1 MIDVAKLKTLKEE
14 THRELEYLRE
24 KALKPSMLL
33 KSDEIV
39 TVFGM
44 VHCLTSLEAVMDI
57 VLEQIEK
64 VGGQIVFIEEEISRD

>member
-44 VHCLTSLEAVMDI
+44 VHCLTSLEAVIDI